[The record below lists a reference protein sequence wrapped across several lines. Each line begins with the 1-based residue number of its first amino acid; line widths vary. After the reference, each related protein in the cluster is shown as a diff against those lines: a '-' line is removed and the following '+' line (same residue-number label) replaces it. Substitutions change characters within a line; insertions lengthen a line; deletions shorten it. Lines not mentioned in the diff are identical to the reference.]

1 MPGFLFGVGMSE
13 AKYCPF
19 CQRDIESEKEDG
31 VVIGLASGNRVYV
44 HDDVKHD
51 PDYQFGELQ

>member
-1 MPGFLFGVGMSE
+1 MSE

-19 CQRDIESEKEDG
+19 CQRDIEPEQEDG
-31 VVIGLASGNRVYV
+31 VVIGLASGDRVYV